1 MRRPSGGSTSRSPSS
16 IFSPSFNNF
25 DSDGTAKN
33 FRTIADQIAEKKDA
47 SCPITSNIEGEVL
60 TAKYVG
66 TAVESDPTEYWEA
79 PMDFMREVLDAP
91 KYSSRT
97 NKLQTRMA
105 LLMSY

>member
-1 MRRPSGGSTSRSPSS
+1 M
-16 IFSPSFNNF
+16 
-25 DSDGTAKN
+25 
-33 FRTIADQIAEKKDA
+33 
-47 SCPITSNIEGEVL
+47 L

-66 TAVESDPTEYWEA
+66 AVVESDPTEYWEA
-79 PMDFMREVLDAP
+79 PMDFMRVVLDAP